1 MKSLIILI
9 FSLFA
14 QTASSGKFDEDVY
27 SQGVNGGE
35 VNGLPYLFGYYVLL
49 IFLVTRERTPI
60 YFWAKKI
67 SFAYYLLI
75 CVWITN
81 NSMDFWIAP

>member
-60 YFWAKKI
+60 YFWAKK
-67 SFAYYLLI
+67 YPLLI
-75 CVWITN
+75 TCLFVFGSPIILWI
-81 NSMDFWIAP
+81 FG